1 MSYRLLTFGPAPD
14 LADSPWGPFEAE
26 ACDSLDAM
34 AERVQAEQFDA
45 LLIAAEAYR
54 LASWPAL
61 SQAVLDAAV
70 VVATETPGVDL
81 ASELLPRG
89 VQDLVAATEAPDTV
103 ARHLRLA
110 IERKRLDQAA
120 RKSYATDLATG
131 LPNHQQLLEHMS
143 HLLALREREPAP
155 MALLAVRLDGV
166 AATAATLGTESA
178 NVLRRKVAVRLR
190 AALRASDVVAAVG
203 SDAFVVLL
211 AWMDSAADGEHVA
224 AKLARTLHRPFT
236 VTGHAVTVA
245 TSIGFS
251 LYPEHGNDAD
261 ALLRRAIGQAA
272 SAATE
277 GGAAG
282 TVRRE
287 LDEAANDP
295 DGDDDEA

>member
-14 LADSPWGPFEAE
+14 LASSPWGPFEVH
-26 ACDSLDAM
+26 ACESLDVLAQ
-34 AERVQAEQFDA
+34 RLQVEQFDA
-45 LLIAAEAYR
+45 LLIAADAYR
-54 LASWPAL
+54 LAAWPAL
-61 SQAVLDAAV
+61 THAVLDAAV
-70 VVATETPGVDL
+70 VVMTDTPGVAL
-81 ASELLPRG
+81 ATELLPRG
-89 VQDLVAATEAPDTV
+89 VQDLVAAGVDGETV

-131 LPNHQQLLEHMS
+131 LPNHQQLLEHMT

-166 AATAATLGTESA
+166 AATASSLGAESA

-203 SDAFVVLL
+203 TDAFVVLL

-236 VTGHAVTVA
+236 VTGHAVTLA
-245 TSIGFS
+245 TSIAFS

-282 TVRRE
+282 TVRRA
-287 LDEAANDP
+287 LDQAANDP

>member
-14 LADSPWGPFEAE
+14 LASSPWGPFEVLP
-26 ACDSLDAM
+26 CDSLDAV
-34 AERVQAEQFDA
+34 AQRLQVEQFDA
-45 LLIAAEAYR
+45 LLIAAEAYQ
-54 LASWPAL
+54 LATWPAL
-61 SQAVLDAAV
+61 SHAVLDAAV
-70 VVATETPGVDL
+70 VVAADTPGVDL
-81 ASELLPRG
+81 AADLLQRG
-89 VQDLVAATEAPDTV
+89 VQDLVAAHTDAETL

-110 IERKRLDQAA
+110 IERKHLEQAA

-166 AATAATLGTESA
+166 AATAATLGAESA

-203 SDAFVVLL
+203 TDAFVVLL
-211 AWMDSAADGEHVA
+211 AWMDAAADGEHVA

-236 VTGHAVTVA
+236 VTGHSVTVA

-251 LYPEHGNDAD
+251 LYPEHGKEAD

-272 SAATE
+272 SAATH

-282 TVRRE
+282 TVRRD
-287 LDEAANDP
+287 LGDAANDP
-295 DGDDDEA
+295 DGDDES